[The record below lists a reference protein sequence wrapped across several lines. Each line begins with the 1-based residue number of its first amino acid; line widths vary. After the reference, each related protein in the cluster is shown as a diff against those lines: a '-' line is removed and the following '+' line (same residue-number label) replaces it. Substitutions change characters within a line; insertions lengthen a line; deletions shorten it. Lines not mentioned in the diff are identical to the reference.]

1 VAEFD
6 RTLRFPHRVTE
17 LLRVSH
23 PRHWIACMSC
33 SGKGR
38 KEGRRKPCSGCD
50 GAAYWT
56 R

>member
-1 VAEFD
+1 MAEFSD
-6 RTLRFPHRVTE
+6 TLRFPKLVTE
-17 LLRVSH
+17 LLKVSH
-23 PRHWIACMSC
+23 PRHWIACRWC

-38 KEGRRKPCSGCD
+38 KKGEKKPCSWCR

>member
-1 VAEFD
+1 MAEFSLFRFPRRVAE
-6 RTLRFPHRVTE
+6 
-17 LLRVSH
+17 LLSVRH

-38 KEGRRKPCSGCD
+38 KKGQRKPCSGCD